1 MVLSWEQ
8 KLRYDFEG
16 GLFIC
21 STIWAK
27 GGGNELHGMRALRVN
42 EPIDFKALWLTKG
55 FAKLGWLIACL
66 QNS

>member
-1 MVLSWEQ
+1 LGT
-8 KLRYDFEG
+8 KLRYDLEG

-21 STIWAK
+21 SNNLGKRW
-27 GGGNELHGMRALRVN
+27 GHELDGMQALRVN
-42 EPIDFKALWLTKG
+42 DPIDFKALWLTKD